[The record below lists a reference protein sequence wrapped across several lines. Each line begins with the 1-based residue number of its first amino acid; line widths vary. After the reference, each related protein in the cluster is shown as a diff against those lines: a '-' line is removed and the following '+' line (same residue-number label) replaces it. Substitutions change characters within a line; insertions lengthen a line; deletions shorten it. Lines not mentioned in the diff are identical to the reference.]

1 MGIMDEI
8 NEQAEADRIKF
19 EREQEARVKRAESLS
34 EQMGDLGV
42 PESKRP
48 V

>member
-1 MGIMDEI
+1 MDEI

-19 EREQEARVKRAESLS
+19 EKEQEKRIERSKARS
-34 EQMGDLGV
+34 EEMGEKGV
-42 PESKRP
+42 PDSKRP

>member
-1 MGIMDEI
+1 MDEI
-8 NEQAEADRIKF
+8 NEKSDADRIKF
-19 EREQEARVKRAESLS
+19 EREQAKRVEHAKAVSKEMEER
-34 EQMGDLGV
+34 GV

>member
-1 MGIMDEI
+1 MDEI
-8 NEQAEADRIKF
+8 NDQAEADRVKF
-19 EREQEARVKRAESLS
+19 EKEQKGRIERSKALS
-34 EQMGDLGV
+34 EEMGEHGV

>member
-1 MGIMDEI
+1 MDEI
-8 NEQAEADRIKF
+8 NEKSDADRIKF
-19 EREQEARVKRAESLS
+19 EREQAKRVEQAKAVSKEMEKR
-34 EQMGDLGV
+34 GV